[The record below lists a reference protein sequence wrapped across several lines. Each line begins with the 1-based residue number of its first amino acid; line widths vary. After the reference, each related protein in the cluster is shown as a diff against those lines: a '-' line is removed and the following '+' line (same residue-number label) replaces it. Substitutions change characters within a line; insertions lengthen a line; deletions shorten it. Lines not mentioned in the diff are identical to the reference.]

1 MIQATFLIGGILTAA
16 ILVISVLAVRLTPA
30 KSYIGYF
37 PGFISFG
44 AGLILLLLATLFD
57 RIWIAGAGLGG
68 WGIACLFAGAI
79 SLMVAAAVDTARQ
92 PQAQ

>member
-79 SLMVAAAVDTARQ
+79 SVMVAAVVDTARQ